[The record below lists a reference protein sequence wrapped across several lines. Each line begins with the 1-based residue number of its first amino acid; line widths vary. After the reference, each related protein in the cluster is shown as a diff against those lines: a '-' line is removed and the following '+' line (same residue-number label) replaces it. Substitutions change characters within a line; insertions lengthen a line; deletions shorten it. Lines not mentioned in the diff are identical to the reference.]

1 MREPRP
7 LSDMPDGA
15 LARVRA
21 VAADI
26 DDTLTE
32 HGLLTPPVLE
42 ALAALARHVRILLVT
57 GRPAGHTV
65 GLITYL
71 PGLELAIAENGGVVL
86 SRSGAKLR
94 DGLTASQLRERLDA
108 CEREILATV
117 PDARLTGDRFAR
129 LTDCTF
135 EVHGLPEAGRAA
147 LDAVAMAHGFT
158 TIASSIHVHV
168 LEPGVSKG
176 ATLAAVVAELGL
188 EKTEVLTIGDS
199 MTDAPLFDPA
209 AFPLSVGVANVRAY
223 LPRMAHTPAWITAA
237 AEGRGFLEM
246 AARLLRA
253 KGAA

>member
-7 LSDMPDGA
+7 LSDLPDAA

-94 DGLTASQLRERLDA
+94 DGLTASQMRERLDA
-108 CEREILATV
+108 CEREILSSV

-135 EVHGLPEAGRAA
+135 EVRGLSEAGRAA
-147 LDAVAMAHGFT
+147 LDAVALAHGFT

-176 ATLAAVVAELGL
+176 ATLGAVCGQLGL
-188 EKTEVLTIGDS
+188 EKAEVLTIGDS
-199 MTDAPLFDPA
+199 MTDAPLFDAA

-223 LPRMAHTPAWITAA
+223 LPRMAHTPAWITTA